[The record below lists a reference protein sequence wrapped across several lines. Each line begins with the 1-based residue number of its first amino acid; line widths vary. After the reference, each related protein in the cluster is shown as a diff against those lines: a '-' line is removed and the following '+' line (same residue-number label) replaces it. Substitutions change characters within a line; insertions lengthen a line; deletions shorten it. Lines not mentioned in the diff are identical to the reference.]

1 MSISI
6 DPHSG
11 FCFGVTRA
19 IQAAESELQNGALC
33 CLGDIVH
40 NGQEV
45 KRLELMGLATIDND
59 DLRTL
64 PRGSRVLLRAHGE
77 PPSTYWIAQQRGITI
92 IDATCPV
99 VKKLQDRIR
108 ACYEQHK
115 NDEALPPQIVIYGKP
130 GHAEVIGLQGQTNN
144 TAVVI
149 ESVDQLDRLDFTRPI
164 YLFSQTTKS
173 VEGFKELVA
182 SIKEKLSISPQDGLG
197 HTWERSVSATV
208 CQAKPVFEYHDTICR
223 NVANRVEQLQAFARA
238 NDLVIFVGGTKS
250 SNARVLFNKCL
261 EANPNTIFIS
271 SPDEINSLTAQRSFS
286 AAVCQC
292 NGLSG
297 EAGLITTNPDT
308 KVGICGATSTPL
320 WLMEAVSERLSAS

>member
-1 MSISI
+1 MTCSI
-6 DPHSG
+6 DTNSG

-19 IQAAESELQNGALC
+19 IKAAESELGNGPLY

-45 KRLELMGLATIDND
+45 ARLEMKGLATIDYD

-64 PRGSRVLLRAHGE
+64 PAHSRVLLRAHGE
-77 PPSTYWIAQQRGITI
+77 PPSTYWIARQRGITV

-149 ESVDQLDRLDFTRPI
+149 ENVKQIDRLDFTRPI

-173 VEGFKELVA
+173 VEGFHALVEA
-182 SIKEKLSISPQDGLG
+182 IQEKINLC
-197 HTWERSVSATV
+197 SVSEAV
-208 CQAKPVFEYHDTICR
+208 CTPSAKRSFEAHDTICR
-223 NVANRVEQLQAFARA
+223 NVANRVAQLQDFARA
-238 NDLVIFVGGTKS
+238 NDIVLFVGGTKS
-250 SNARVLFNKCL
+250 SNARVLFNHCI
-261 EANPNTIFIS
+261 EANPNTFFVS
-271 SPDEINSLTAQRSFS
+271 SPDEVENLKSEIINHTSTIQR
-286 AAVCQC
+286 QQI
-292 NGLSG
+292 
-297 EAGLITTNPDT
+297 ERNPDLR
-308 KVGICGATSTPL
+308 VGICGATSTPL
-320 WLMEAVSERLSAS
+320 WLMEQVRDRVTNL

>member
-1 MSISI
+1 MIISI
-6 DPHSG
+6 DSNSG

-19 IQAAESELQNGALC
+19 IQAAESELQKGSLY

-45 KRLELMGLATIDND
+45 ARLEMKGLATIDYD

-64 PRGSRVLLRAHGE
+64 PSHSRVLLRAHGE
-77 PPSTYWIAQQRGITI
+77 PPSTYWIAQQRGIEI

-115 NDEALPPQIVIYGKP
+115 NDESVPPQIVIYGKP

-144 TAVVI
+144 TAIVI

-173 VEGFKELVA
+173 VEGFHALVEA
-182 SIKEKLSISPQDGLG
+182 IKSKISNLKSPIAL
-197 HTWERSVSATV
+197 EA
-208 CQAKPVFEYHDTICR
+208 HDTICR
-223 NVANRVEQLQAFARA
+223 SVANRVKELQDFARA
-238 NDLVIFVGGTKS
+238 NDIVLFVGGTKS
-250 SNARVLFNKCL
+250 SNAKVLFNHCK
-261 EANPNTIFIS
+261 EANEKTYFVS
-271 SPDEINSLTAQRSFS
+271 SADEIEDWKLEI
-286 AAVCQC
+286 
-292 NGLSG
+292 GD
-297 EAGLITTNPDT
+297 LIKTNPDL

-320 WLMEAVSERLSAS
+320 WLMKAVSERLSAS

>member
-1 MSISI
+1 MTISI
-6 DPHSG
+6 DSNSG

-19 IQAAESELQNGALC
+19 ITAAEGELEKGSLC

-45 KRLELMGLATIDND
+45 ARLENLGLATIDYD

-64 PRGSRVLLRAHGE
+64 PAHSRVLLRAHGE
-77 PPSTYWIAQQRGITI
+77 PPSTYWIAQQRGIEI

-149 ESVDQLDRLDFTRPI
+149 ESPDQLDRLDFTRPI

-173 VEGFKELVA
+173 VEGFEELVEA
-182 SIKEKLSISPQDGLG
+182 IKARNVEISTSRNIEIP
-197 HTWERSVSATV
+197 
-208 CQAKPVFEYHDTICR
+208 FEYHDTICR
-223 NVANRVEQLQAFARA
+223 NVANRVKELQDFARA
-238 NDLVIFVGGTKS
+238 NDLVLFVGGTKS
-250 SNARVLFNKCL
+250 SNARVLYKQCV
-261 EANPNTIFIS
+261 EANPNTFFVS
-271 SPDEINSLTAQRSFS
+271 SPDEINSLRTKW
-286 AAVCQC
+286 
-292 NGLSG
+292 SG
-297 EAGLITTNPDT
+297 SESDLKI
-308 KVGICGATSTPL
+308 GICGATSTPL
-320 WLMEAVSERLSAS
+320 WLMEECKKQIEYGQQD

>member
-1 MSISI
+1 MQISI
-6 DPHSG
+6 DQHSG

-19 IQAAESELQNGALC
+19 IEAAESELANGPLY

-45 KRLELMGLATIDND
+45 ARLENKGLQTIDYD

-64 PRGSRVLLRAHGE
+64 PSHSRVLLRAHGE
-77 PPSTYWIAQQRGITI
+77 PPSTYWIAQQRGIEI

-108 ACYEQHK
+108 ACYETHK
-115 NDEALPPQIVIYGKP
+115 NDEPQPPQIVIYGKP

-149 ESVDQLDRLDFTRPI
+149 ENETQLDRLDFSRPI

-173 VEGFKELVA
+173 VEGFNHLVEA
-182 SIKEKLSISPQDGLG
+182 ILQRKRSYSVSGLTDEAG
-197 HTWERSVSATV
+197 PTAERS
-208 CQAKPVFEYHDTICR
+208 FEYHDTICR
-223 NVANRVEQLQAFARA
+223 NVANRVAELQAFSRE
-238 NDLVIFVGGTKS
+238 NDIVLFVGGAKS
-250 SNARVLFNKCL
+250 SNAKVLFQKCV
-261 EANPNTIFIS
+261 EANPNTLFIS
-271 SPDEINSLTAQRSFS
+271 SPDELEEALEQS
-286 AAVCQC
+286 
-292 NGLSG
+292 GL
-297 EAGLITTNPDT
+297 AGKADL

-320 WLMEAVSERLSAS
+320 WLMQKVRDKLSLIP